1 MSDLT
6 KLFEELQLTA
16 DPSVPVKGV
25 LISDDPSAEPG
36 YIYTDSADGE
46 SDRISIQVN
55 NVDGKWTSAWM
66 PTKGSVIVP
75 TMRFDG
81 RSLACGAERNRSDMK
96 KAIIFCMLMAAAII
110 SVLSAA
116 TAENGEAPGIR
127 DMVMEETKAFSF
139 RNGVSWGM
147 NPQQVETI
155 EDVAMQKRTSSDW
168 SVMVTAEP
176 VTVSRFTADLV
187 YMFYQ
192 DALRMITYEFRTDCS
207 MLNYQY
213 LTGALCSVYGES
225 READPAVIKGW
236 MDRIYQNYYRQE
248 LIHQA
253 VEWTSE
259 DGTKIFLY
267 YYTEQNYA
275 ILYICPV
282 SNGSGGSYDT
292 NGL

>member
-1 MSDLT
+1 
-6 KLFEELQLTA
+6 
-16 DPSVPVKGV
+16 
-25 LISDDPSAEPG
+25 
-36 YIYTDSADGE
+36 
-46 SDRISIQVN
+46 
-55 NVDGKWTSAWM
+55 
-66 PTKGSVIVP
+66 
-75 TMRFDG
+75 
-81 RSLACGAERNRSDMK
+81 MK
-96 KAIIFCMLMAAAII
+96 KAIIFCILMAAAII

-127 DMVMEETKAFSF
+127 DMVMEETKVFSF

-192 DALRMITYEFRTDCS
+192 DALRMITYELRTDCS